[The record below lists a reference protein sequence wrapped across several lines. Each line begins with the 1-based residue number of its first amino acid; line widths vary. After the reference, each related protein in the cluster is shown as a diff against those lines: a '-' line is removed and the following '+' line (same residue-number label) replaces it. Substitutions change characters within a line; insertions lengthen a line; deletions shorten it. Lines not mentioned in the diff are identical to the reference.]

1 MSIFSPMVDT
11 IRNMTLDKEARPV
24 IRQVPADEPP
34 PIVPRPA
41 PTGPQDLES
50 ARARLAELRT
60 RQEQIRR
67 QIAELPPLKLTGG
80 ALSLA
85 GGVDVV
91 RRAQAD
97 VSALL
102 DGKELA
108 RGDFAPLRDN
118 LFREREAIATA
129 IDTLVPKVA
138 ELEAAEVQSHYEAVD
153 APKLKKLDIEIGK
166 ALLKFRD
173 LWESRCQ
180 AADKIRRPAGTGTRP
195 QLAVRADLNQ
205 LAQALRAVKLDEM
218 VR

>member
-1 MSIFSPMVDT
+1 M
-11 IRNMTLDKEARPV
+11 
-24 IRQVPADEPP
+24 
-34 PIVPRPA
+34 
-41 PTGPQDLES
+41 
-50 ARARLAELRT
+50 
-60 RQEQIRR
+60 
-67 QIAELPPLKLTGG
+67 
-80 ALSLA
+80 
-85 GGVDVV
+85 
-91 RRAQAD
+91 
-97 VSALL
+97 
-102 DGKELA
+102 
-108 RGDFAPLRDN
+108 
-118 LFREREAIATA
+118 
-129 IDTLVPKVA
+129 PKVA